1 MRLSATFTKRNLV
14 LALGVSAYMAL
25 LTLVSIQ

>member
-1 MRLSATFTKRNLV
+1 MSLSGAFAKRDFV

-25 LTLVSIQ
+25 LTLVSFQ